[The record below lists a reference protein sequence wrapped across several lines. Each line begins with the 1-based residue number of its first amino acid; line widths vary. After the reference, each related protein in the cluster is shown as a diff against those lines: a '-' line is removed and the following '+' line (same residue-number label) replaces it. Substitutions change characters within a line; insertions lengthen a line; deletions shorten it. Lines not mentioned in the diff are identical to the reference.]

1 MADQADKADKP
12 LQQHEQVGQEYLDGA
27 RGPTLVHAFPFPAKV
42 VFAALEDGPAWGE
55 WLPGLQVEWT
65 SPKPFKEGT
74 TRTVK
79 AGAHTIEEVFFAWED
94 GRRFAFR
101 FDRTTMPIG
110 AGVEEYALV
119 DTDDGCELHWTLRL
133 SPKNPLLFPLSFLVS
148 RGMIGGFRKGLPL
161 LQELIAKD
169 PARFGGG
176 AGEPPKAPEPKPEAK
191 APEPKPEPKAPEP
204 KPEAKAPEPKP
215 EPKPEAK
222 APEPKPEPK
231 AAPAKEA
238 PKAEAPAA
246 KEPAAKAAPK
256 KAPAKSSAAKA
267 PAKKAPAK
275 SPSGGKKSGS

>member
-55 WLPGLQVEWT
+55 WLQGLQVEWT

-79 AGAHTIEEVFFAWED
+79 AGPHTIEEVFFAWED

-101 FDRTTMPIG
+101 FERTTLPIG
-110 AGVEEYALV
+110 AGAEEYVLA
-119 DTDDGCELHWTLRL
+119 DTDDGCELHWTVRL

-148 RGMIGGFRKGLPL
+148 RGMISGFRKGLPL

-169 PARFGGG
+169 PARFSGG

-191 APEPKPEPKAPEP
+191 APEPKAEPKPEPKA
-204 KPEAKAPEPKP
+204 EAKP

-231 AAPAKEA
+231 AAPAKEE
-238 PKAEAPAA
+238 PKAEAKAPAA
-246 KEPAAKAAPK
+246 KAPAAKAAPK

-275 SPSGGKKSGS
+275 GPSGGKKSGS